1 VLNSIEYFL
10 SDLILVTCND
20 FTRAYFK
27 PLPQLSRSQLPPYVT
42 GRYTRELD
50 ITKLIKSLIKT
61 LGSNLTALPL
71 LYETSAVALLQKSTI
86 GRGRARTCDSASG
99 GTSSSIAIFL

>member
-42 GRYTRELD
+42 GRY
-50 ITKLIKSLIKT
+50 INS
-61 LGSNLTALPL
+61 GPL
-71 LYETSAVALLQKSTI
+71 SFVYVFSWMSVLHHSTHQPLAVWMPTMA
-86 GRGRARTCDSASG
+86 GASM
-99 GTSSSIAIFL
+99 